1 MASRLLDHCV
11 PVDVGQQTETKPDE
25 VDGEEEQEEED
36 DGEEDVGED
45 EEEDGEGEEE
55 DDEGVF
61 GDNDFCK
68 EKCDS

>member
-25 VDGEEEQEEED
+25 D
-36 DGEEDVGED
+36 
-45 EEEDGEGEEE
+45 DGEGEEE